1 MSEKMPMYELSGK
14 VAFVTGAAGAGGIGR
29 AIALRLAQAGVHVAV
44 NDLRPAQAGRPGLP
58 AAVAEIE
65 ALGSRGLA
73 IYGDVADTVQVEQMF
88 TQLLDHFGRLDILV
102 NNAGAPAGA
111 DRVPVVE
118 LSEDA
123 FDLVQRVNVR
133 GTFLCSRAAAR
144 LMIAQAEG
152 GRIINIASTAGKQG
166 VARYAAYCASKF
178 AIRGFTQSLALELAE
193 NKITVNAICPGL
205 IASERIDDMAAA
217 LRPADMST
225 SAYRQQ
231 MIEVALQ
238 TIPLGRMA
246 ETRDIANVAAFLSS
260 EQASFITGKSI
271 SVDGGVH
278 LD

>member
-1 MSEKMPMYELSGK
+1 MYALNGN
-14 VAFVTGAAGAGGIGR
+14 VAFVTGAGGAGGIGR
-29 AIALRLAQAGVHVAV
+29 AIAIRLASEGANVAV
-44 NDLRPAQAGRPGLP
+44 NDLRPDDQGRPGLP
-58 AAVAEIE
+58 DVVAEIE

-73 IYGDVADTVQVEQMF
+73 LYGDVADSAQVAAMF
-88 TQLLDHFGRLDILV
+88 ERTIAEFGRLDILV

-111 DRVPVVE
+111 DRTLVVDLE
-118 LSEDA
+118 EAA

-144 LMIAQAEG
+144 QMIEQAEG

-178 AIRGFTQSLALELAE
+178 AIRGFTQSLALELAAH
-193 NKITVNAICPGL
+193 NITVNAICPGL

-217 LRPADMST
+217 LKPAELST
-225 SAYRQQ
+225 VAYRQQ
-231 MIEVALQ
+231 MIEAALQ
-238 TIPLGRMA
+238 TIPLGRLA
-246 ETRDIANVAAFLSS
+246 KTQDIANLAAFLSS

>member
-1 MSEKMPMYELSGK
+1 MYELNGK

-29 AIALRLAQAGVHVAV
+29 AIALRLAKEGVQVAV

-58 AAVAEIE
+58 AVVAEIE

-73 IYGDVADTVQVEQMF
+73 VYGDVADSAQVERMF
-88 TQLLDHFGRLDILV
+88 TEAVQYFGRLDILV

-111 DRVPVVE
+111 DRVPVVD
-118 LSEDA
+118 LPEDA

-144 LMIAQAEG
+144 QMIEQAEG

-178 AIRGFTQSLALELAE
+178 AIRGFTQSLALELAAH
-193 NKITVNAICPGL
+193 KITVNAICPGL
-205 IASERIDDMAAA
+205 IASERIDDIAAA
-217 LRPADMST
+217 LRPADVST
-225 SAYRQQ
+225 ADYRQQ
-231 MIEVALQ
+231 IIEAERQ
-238 TIPLGRMA
+238 IIPLGRLA
-246 ETRDIANVAAFLSS
+246 ETQDIAHLAAFLSS

-271 SVDGGVH
+271 SVDGGLH

>member
-1 MSEKMPMYELSGK
+1 MNGLSGK

-29 AIALRLAQAGVHVAV
+29 AIALRLAEGGASVAV

-58 AAVAEIE
+58 AAVAEIK
-65 ALGSRGLA
+65 ALGARGLA
-73 IYGDVADTVQVEQMF
+73 IYGDVADSAQVERMF
-88 TQLLDHFGRLDILV
+88 ARIIAQFGRLDILV

-118 LSEDA
+118 LHEDA

-144 LMIAQAEG
+144 LMIDQTEG
-152 GRIINIASTAGKQG
+152 GRIINIASTAGKRG

-178 AIRGFTQSLALELAE
+178 AIRGLTQSMALELATQ
-193 NKITVNAICPGL
+193 NITVNAICPGL

-217 LRPADMST
+217 LRPADMS
-225 SAYRQQ
+225 AADYRQQ
-231 MIEVALQ
+231 MIDAALQ

-246 ETRDIANVAAFLSS
+246 EPSDIANVAAFLASD
-260 EQASFITGKSI
+260 EASFITGKSLSI
-271 SVDGGVH
+271 DGGVS

>member
-1 MSEKMPMYELSGK
+1 MHELKGK

-29 AIALRLAQAGVHVAV
+29 AIALRLAKAGVHVAV
-44 NDLRPAQAGRPGLP
+44 NDLRPSESRRSGLQD
-58 AAVAEIE
+58 AVAEIE

-73 IYGDVADTVQVEQMF
+73 VYGDVANSAQVDQMF
-88 TQLLDHFGRLDILV
+88 ADAIAHFGRLDILI

-118 LSEDA
+118 LHEDA

-144 LMIAQAEG
+144 LMIEQAEG
-152 GRIINIASTAGKQG
+152 GCIINIASTAGKRG

-178 AIRGFTQSLALELAE
+178 AIRGFTQSLALELAAH
-193 NKITVNAICPGL
+193 NITVNAICPGL

-217 LRPADMST
+217 LKPAELST
-225 SAYRQQ
+225 SDYRQQ
-231 MIEVALQ
+231 MIETAMQ
-238 TIPLGRMA
+238 TIPLGRLA
-246 ETRDIANVAAFLSS
+246 ETVDIANLAAFLSS
-260 EQASFITGKSI
+260 EQACFITGKSI
-271 SVDGGVH
+271 SVDGGVD